1 MKIINCRTNHMT
13 APVGFAMDR
22 AVCTWV
28 TESDISQVQTRAQI
42 RVALDENMEDI
53 LYTSDP
59 ADSVESTGFSL
70 PITLKPRTR
79 YYWTVQVWG
88 DGGDTA
94 VSHVNYFETGKREEP
109 LLGDW
114 ITTPWE
120 DRKIN
125 PYIRKSFR
133 LPAGVRKARL
143 YMIGLGL
150 YLPEVN
156 GKAVG
161 DGYLAPGCTAV
172 DRWNQIY
179 TYDVTDQLHRGD
191 NVLGVMMG
199 DGWAKGRFGN
209 AKYLTAADGTR
220 VYVDTYLVP
229 PEVRAAVTYTE
240 SYIDRFYLKAE
251 LRVELEDGS
260 KLVIVTDNT
269 WKCAPSPVLESGI
282 YEGEVYDANK
292 AIPGWSTADCADA
305 GWDAME
311 VTEDVP
317 IGQLEDRLSLAICCK
332 ETIQPVALIH
342 TPAGET
348 VLDLGQN
355 IAGWV
360 RLRIHEPAGATIR
373 LQHGEILQNGCFY
386 RDNLRKAKAEYVYIS
401 DGKAAEVEP
410 HFTFYGFRYVK
421 IEGIENP
428 KLEDFTGCVVY
439 SDLEE
444 TGWFET
450 SDNRIN
456 RLFENAKWSQ
466 KDNFLDVPTDCPQ
479 RNERMGWTGDAHVF
493 CKTGSYNMETYAFY
507 TKYLHDLWREQE
519 KNHGMVSHVVP
530 SVIRQSFCKSGF
542 WQGGACVWGDAATG
556 MPWTL
561 YEHYGDKTIL
571 ERQYESM
578 KAWVDWITGTVVSE
592 NGLWDQGFQFG
603 DWLALDGNRADDRY
617 GGTDDAYIASVYLK
631 YSAQLTAKAAEVLGF
646 VEDAARYTEISRR
659 TKKALQEN
667 YFEANGRCKIRTQTA
682 QILALV
688 MEIVEGDHRKQVARD
703 LLDLLRE
710 KGMHLQTGFVG
721 TPFLCKAL
729 SMEGCSEAAYQVLFQ
744 EDFPSWL
751 YEVNMGATTIW
762 ERWNSVLPDGSM
774 SGTGMNSLNH
784 YAYGSI
790 AQWMYENIAGLT
802 VVEPGFKTFRVR
814 PEFTDRFSFVHA
826 KYDSAMGTIE
836 IRWET
841 LEDGSHGLEI
851 RVPFNT
857 TAIVETKEETRILQ
871 PGVHILRV

>member
-1 MKIINCRTNHMT
+1 MRIIKCRTNHMDT
-13 APVGFAMDR
+13 PIGFAMDG
-22 AVCTWV
+22 AVCSWV
-28 TESDISQVQTRAQI
+28 AESEQSHTQLRAQL
-42 RVALDENMEDI
+42 RVALDAEMKQTVYVSAPGENPD
-53 LYTSDP
+53 
-59 ADSVESTGFSL
+59 STGVLL
-70 PITLKPRTR
+70 PIQLQPRTR

-94 VSHVNYFETGKREEP
+94 VSDVNFFETGKREEP

-114 ITTPWE
+114 ITTCWE
-120 DRKIN
+120 DRKIS
-125 PYIRKSFR
+125 PYIRKSFTVKG
-133 LPAGVRKARL
+133 AVRKARL
-143 YMIGLGL
+143 YMIGLGV
-150 YLPEVN
+150 YLPYVN
-156 GKAVG
+156 GERVG
-161 DGYLAPGCTAV
+161 EYLAPGSTAV

-179 TYDVTDQLHRGD
+179 TYDVTEQLRCGE
-191 NVLGVMMG
+191 NTIGVMMG
-199 DGWAKGRFGN
+199 EGWAKGQFGN
-209 AKYLTAADGTR
+209 AKHLVHDETC
-220 VYVDTYLVP
+220 YVDTYLMS
-229 PEVRAAVTYTE
+229 EEARKAVKYSD
-240 SYIDRFYLKAE
+240 SYIDRYYLKAE
-251 LRVELEDGS
+251 LRLELEDGS
-260 KLVIVTDNT
+260 EQVIVTDNS
-269 WKCAPSPVLESGI
+269 WKCTPSPVLENGI
-282 YEGEVYDANK
+282 YEGEVYDATR
-292 AIPGWSTADCADA
+292 AILNWSDPACDDT
-305 GWDAME
+305 GWDQME
-311 VTEDVP
+311 KAEHVP
-317 IGQLEDRLSLAICCK
+317 LGALEDRLSLPIVCK
-332 ETIQPVALIH
+332 ETIRPVTLIK

-360 RLRIHEPAGATIR
+360 RLRIHEPAGTRIR

-386 RDNLRKAKAEYVYIS
+386 RDNLRAAKAEYVYIS
-401 DGKAAEVEP
+401 DGKEAVAEP

-428 KLEDFTGCVVY
+428 RLEDFTGCVVY
-439 SDLEE
+439 SDLPE

-450 SDNRIN
+450 SDDRIN

-479 RNERMGWTGDAHVF
+479 RNERMGWTGDAQVF

-530 SVIRQSFCKSGF
+530 SVIRQSFQKSGF
-542 WQGGACVWGDAATG
+542 WQGGACVWGDAATI

-561 YEHYGDKTIL
+561 YEQYGDKTIL

-578 KAWVDWITGTVVSE
+578 KAWVDWIVGNVVSE

-603 DWLALDGNRADDRY
+603 DWLALDGNREDDRY
-617 GGTDDAYIASVYLK
+617 GGTDDAYIATAYLK
-631 YSAQLTAKAAEVLGF
+631 YSAQLTAKAAKVLGHG
-646 VEDAARYTEISRR
+646 EDAAYYTGISQR
-659 TKKALQEN
+659 TKKAMQKA
-667 YFEANGRCKIRTQTA
+667 YFGPEGNCKIQTQTA

-688 MEIVEGDHRKQVARD
+688 
-703 LLDLLRE
+703 LDLVPIEYRPQIAKDLVSLLQQ

-729 SMEGCSEAAYQVLFQ
+729 SMEGCSEAAYEVLFQ

-802 VVEPGFKTFRVR
+802 VVDPGFKTFRVR

-836 IRWET
+836 IRWEKQ
-841 LEDGSHGLEI
+841 EDGSHALEI

-857 TAIVETKEETRILQ
+857 TAVVETKGETRILQ
-871 PGVHILRV
+871 PGVHMLRV